1 MSGCHEGICPM
12 GEKAALV
19 RSWRVGKRTV
29 TLTMPQVR
37 SGQVLHAALEWHP
50 DMPRRLSRREWK
62 QYRAGRDK
70 AFAELCRDLGI
81 RGVLC
86 EI

>member
-1 MSGCHEGICPM
+1 MAEQ
-12 GEKAALV
+12 AALV

-81 RGVLC
+81 RGALC